1 MSASPGNGWLFGEP
15 AEEAAA
21 ATYLQVAL
29 NTPVRR
35 QFSYAL
41 PTTMGEVEEGMRVK
55 VPFGQRSMVGVVVK
69 VDPHPPVDVPVARIR
84 NVYEVLDESPLLTPA
99 LLRLARTIADDS
111 YCSWGNVLAA
121 MLPAALRKN
130 RPRRTIPVVELVAE
144 KALDAQALEDLGK
157 RYPKQEKA
165 LAYLAQAGGPVDV
178 RQFLNRTGLSKSPL
192 DTLAK
197 KGLVR
202 FSRRQDVL
210 DPFAGSEVERDNP
223 HELTS
228 QQQYCVDHLVHAL
241 QHQPGLGFLLFGV
254 TGSGKT
260 EVYLRAL
267 EECVRQGRGAIVL
280 VPEISLTPQTVARFR
295 ARFGE
300 VAVLHSGLTD
310 AERHDQWKAIYS
322 GRIQI
327 VVGAR
332 SALFAPVQ
340 RLGLIILDEE
350 HETSFKQESVP
361 RYHARDVAL
370 ERARLE
376 GAVAVLGSATP
387 SLESWLAAHS
397 DGNGL
402 SADGVGNGSETGS
415 GSLAPLKLLELPDR
429 VAGGTLPP
437 IYLVDLREEKPE
449 QGHWLVLSSPLR
461 EAMNRAFQQGDKA
474 ILFLNRR
481 GYAPAWHCRACGSV
495 VQCPTCD
502 VPVTYHKW
510 RRRAVCHMCMAE
522 SASPDLCQVCKAS
535 KVHLVGVGTERAE
548 ESVQRMLPAARI
560 GRMDRDTM
568 IRRES
573 YEEVLEDFGGDKLNV
588 LLGTQMVAKGL
599 DFPTVTVVGV
609 LNADTA
615 LHQPDFRAAERC
627 FNLISQVSG
636 RAGRSDRGG
645 TVIVQTFMPDHPA
658 IRHAS
663 KHDFR
668 SFAAE
673 ELEERKLFGYP
684 PYSHSLRVTF
694 EAADARKVEDMA
706 QKGAAM
712 IRESSATHC
721 QLLGPAAPPIERVR
735 GRYRRQIMIKAPTK
749 KALEPM
755 RPALLELCQKP
766 GIVVDRL

>member
-15 AEEAAA
+15 ESATAA

-35 QFSYAL
+35 EFSYAL
-41 PTTMGEVEEGMRVK
+41 PDAMGEVQEGMRVK

-84 NVYEVLDESPLLTPA
+84 NVYDVLDESPLLTPA

-130 RPRRTIPVVELVAE
+130 RPRRTVPVVELIQE
-144 KALDAQALEDLGK
+144 KKLDQPSLDELAK
-157 RYPKQEKA
+157 KFPKQEKA

-178 RQFLNRTGLSKSPL
+178 RQFLSRTGLSKSPL

-197 KGLVR
+197 KGLVK
-202 FSRRQDVL
+202 FSRRADYL
-210 DPFAGSEVERDNP
+210 DPFADNPVERDTP

-228 QQQYCVDHLVHAL
+228 QQQLCVDHLVFAQ
-241 QHQPGLGFLLFGV
+241 QHTPGQGFLLFGV

-267 EECVRQGRGAIVL
+267 EECVKQKRGAIVL

-332 SALFAPVQ
+332 SALFAPIQ
-340 RLGLIILDEE
+340 RLGLIIVDEE

-387 SLESWLAAHS
+387 SLESWLAAHE
-397 DGNGL
+397 GGQ
-402 SADGVGNGSETGS
+402 
-415 GSLAPLKLLELPDR
+415 LKLLELPDR

-437 IYLVDLREEKPE
+437 IHLVDLREEKPE

-461 EAMNRAFQQGDKA
+461 EAMKKAIERDEKA

-510 RRRAVCHMCMAE
+510 RKRAVCHMCMLE
-522 SASPDLCQVCKAS
+522 KPLPDLCQVCKAS
-535 KVHLVGVGTERAE
+535 KVQLVGVGTERAE
-548 ESVQRMLPAARI
+548 ESVQRMLPTARI

-645 TVIVQTFMPDHPA
+645 RVIVQTFMPDHPA
-658 IRHAS
+658 IRHAAQ
-663 KHDFR
+663 HDYR

-684 PYSHSLRVTF
+684 PYSHSLRITF
-694 EAADARKVEDMA
+694 EAADARKAEDMA

-712 IRESSATHC
+712 MKQNPAPQC
-721 QLLGPAAPPIERVR
+721 QMLGPAAPPIERVR
-735 GRYRRQIMIKAPTK
+735 GRYRRQIMIKAANQA
-749 KALEPM
+749 ALEPI